1 MDSIFSPHFPDSLIH
16 ITAWPVTLNQ
26 GKYLWDWHFHLEIN
40 YMSSKCP
47 LHLRAF
53 ALCPEP
59 HFHQCSI
66 VLKIIRISVSHYLF
80 FFYIEIVCL
89 HNKLPFHQILTQKYY
104 YIITALLHS
113 SFTLRHQKYLIFIW
127 LTLKIHFKSV
137 YLHKAV
143 GTGIVTG
150 KGAVL
155 FDEAMECLFELS
167 RCLRWKLMMS
177 HISGLIL
184 WVEKAPETAYS
195 GLYHVLPGC
204 TLYP

>member
-1 MDSIFSPHFPDSLIH
+1 MKQLIEQILESEYSLSNQLFHPETLLCPHSYKNFCSTKKRSGEFSTQGQTPIDLLQMDSIFSPHFPDSLIH

-80 FFYIEIVCL
+80 FFYIEIMFVCITSCL
-89 HNKLPFHQILTQKYY
+89 SIKFWHRSIIILLLLY
-104 YIITALLHS
+104 YIAASLWGTKSISYS
-113 SFTLRHQKYLIFIW
+113 S
-127 LTLKIHFKSV
+127 
-137 YLHKAV
+137 
-143 GTGIVTG
+143 
-150 KGAVL
+150 
-155 FDEAMECLFELS
+155 D
-167 RCLRWKLMMS
+167 S
-177 HISGLIL
+177 H
-184 WVEKAPETAYS
+184 
-195 GLYHVLPGC
+195 
-204 TLYP
+204 